1 MVAANERL
9 RKSDFLQCG
18 LDVLVADGPTKLT
31 AARMARELGVTT
43 GSFFWHFGTV
53 EKFRDELLV
62 FWRDV
67 IVVGIIEDAKKQA
80 EHPGDVLKEIG
91 KFIQERG
98 TDRYD
103 TAMREWAKSEHKVK
117 ETIRSADTLRAKL
130 IAEVLS
136 EAGASEEQAR
146 DLTNLVG
153 AAWRGSQEMGD
164 SDYRLKMIGMITH
177 PSDD

>member
-53 EKFRDELLV
+53 AKFRDELLV

-91 KFIQERG
+91 KFR
-98 TDRYD
+98 
-103 TAMREWAKSEHKVK
+103 
-117 ETIRSADTLRAKL
+117 
-130 IAEVLS
+130 
-136 EAGASEEQAR
+136 
-146 DLTNLVG
+146 N
-153 AAWRGSQEMGD
+153 
-164 SDYRLKMIGMITH
+164 
-177 PSDD
+177 